1 MFNTIYIYGLGM
13 MGGSLALSMK
23 ANKVARNIFAYDANS
38 KALIFAK
45 KNKIIDDYD
54 VKDFK
59 LLKSSD
65 LIIIATPISS
75 YQVILERISKFKKNS
90 ALITDIGSTKKSV
103 IKVAQKIF
111 KDDGK
116 SFIGSHP
123 LAGSE
128 KTTLHNSN
136 KMLFENAMVILSS
149 VTNTN
154 KISLSIIKKFWK
166 KLRCN
171 IKYMDPSQHDL
182 LMSKTSHIP
191 HLLSYALVSQ
201 IFKNRKTNDIKDFTG
216 GGFKD
221 FARIAS
227 SDPLMWKDICS
238 SNKTNILSSL
248 NSLGNEIDMIRN
260 KIKNDDYSSLQK
272 YFKKIQS
279 KLDS

>member
-1 MFNTIYIYGLGM
+1 
-13 MGGSLALSMK
+13 
-23 ANKVARNIFAYDANS
+23 
-38 KALIFAK
+38 
-45 KNKIIDDYD
+45 
-54 VKDFK
+54 
-59 LLKSSD
+59 
-65 LIIIATPISS
+65 
-75 YQVILERISKFKKNS
+75 
-90 ALITDIGSTKKSV
+90 
-103 IKVAQKIF
+103 
-111 KDDGK
+111 
-116 SFIGSHP
+116 
-123 LAGSE
+123 
-128 KTTLHNSN
+128 
-136 KMLFENAMVILSS
+136 
-149 VTNTN
+149 
-154 KISLSIIKKFWK
+154 
-166 KLRCN
+166 
-171 IKYMDPSQHDL
+171 MDPSQHDL